1 MTASLDRL
9 KAAYEAAVYR
19 VDEGPRGPFTIRC
32 GELSPDA
39 DAIVSAAGAESWS
52 YITAANPGSVPL
64 TAADNAARMNRLET
78 ILGRRGLAFYR
89 GTGGAG
95 DASWIPEASLLVIG
109 LDEPAALALARE
121 FGQLAIVTGRR
132 GEAAR
137 LAWTSGPG
145 AKGTW

>member
-1 MTASLDRL
+1 MTASLERL

-19 VDEGPRGPFTIRC
+19 VDAGPGGPFTIRC
-32 GELSPDA
+32 GVPSPDA
-39 DAIVSAAGAESWS
+39 DALAAAAGAESWS
-52 YITAANPGSVPL
+52 YVTAANPGSVPL
-64 TAADNAARMNRLET
+64 AAADNAARMHRLET
-78 ILGRRGLAFYR
+78 ILRRRGLAFYR

-95 DASWIPEASLLVIG
+95 GANWTPEPSLLVVG

-137 LAWTSGPG
+137 LAWTSQPG
-145 AKGTW
+145 ATA